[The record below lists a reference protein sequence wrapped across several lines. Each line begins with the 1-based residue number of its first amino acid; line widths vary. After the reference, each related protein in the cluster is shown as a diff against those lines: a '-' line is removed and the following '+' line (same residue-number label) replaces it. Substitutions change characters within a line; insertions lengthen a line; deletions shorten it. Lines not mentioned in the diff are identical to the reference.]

1 MGLSDIGIILGND
14 RDVGEER
21 IIVSSEVLVGQ
32 TPPLKTKRWS
42 VKRAKVS
49 AGDEGF
55 WRWLLARV
63 VGVRKGVG
71 TFGKSRLWAQ
81 EF

>member
-32 TPPLKTKRWS
+32 TPPLKTKR
-42 VKRAKVS
+42 
-49 AGDEGF
+49 
-55 WRWLLARV
+55 
-63 VGVRKGVG
+63 
-71 TFGKSRLWAQ
+71 
-81 EF
+81 

>member
-32 TPPLKTKRWS
+32 ASLPE
-42 VKRAKVS
+42 
-49 AGDEGF
+49 DE
-55 WRWLLARV
+55 
-63 VGVRKGVG
+63 
-71 TFGKSRLWAQ
+71 
-81 EF
+81 

>member
-32 TPPLKTKRWS
+32 NFFLE
-42 VKRAKVS
+42 
-49 AGDEGF
+49 DEEMKCKEGEGLGG
-55 WRWLLARV
+55 R
-63 VGVRKGVG
+63 
-71 TFGKSRLWAQ
+71 
-81 EF
+81 